1 MRDIDIKCIGC
12 SANIARG
19 DQILIK
25 KLNFASSQVH
35 KPHTILQ
42 LQLQLLK
49 FLCYIITIFMASLI
63 AVSPPPPTTPS
74 PTATTATT
82 TATTPPVN
90 VDKLLIHFCPTGSAP
105 ILKKTKFALPATDPN
120 LPFSHL
126 HKFLR
131 KQLKLEP
138 ENALFLYVNSAF
150 GPGMNERLVDLRACF
165 GNAKGELIVNYC
177 LEEAWG

>member
-1 MRDIDIKCIGC
+1 MSDTIVTGMRDIDIKCIGC
-12 SANIARG
+12 SANIA
-19 DQILIK
+19 
-25 KLNFASSQVH
+25 
-35 KPHTILQ
+35 
-42 LQLQLLK
+42 
-49 FLCYIITIFMASLI
+49 C
-63 AVSPPPPTTPS
+63 
-74 PTATTATT
+74 
-82 TATTPPVN
+82 
-90 VDKLLIHFCPTGSAP
+90 DKLLIHFCPTGSAP